1 MNFIKRA
8 WLNVIRKRGRTLLLI
23 LITSAILL
31 FVLSGL
37 MIQSAAEKAV
47 QNAKESAGTTVTLS
61 ANRENAFRQ
70 MRKQKQGRTELN
82 LASVNLKKA
91 KKIAS
96 SKYVKSYNVLS
107 STTATAKSFK
117 AIKTTTGSSGSSPQ
131 GGPMNGNSNSSSKT
145 SLSLSGVTATSVT
158 SAFTDGD
165 NKIVSGRGIT
175 TSDQGTNHVV
185 IEKELAKENNISVG
199 DQIKIKSNSKTV
211 TLKVVGIYRASSSST
226 STSQMQQSDPSNTLY
241 LASNYVSEL
250 KGSSNQADS
259 VVYTMKNP
267 AKAAAFIKQEKTLI
281 NTSKFSLTTNDA
293 LYQTMLTPLNNI
305 KSFAQKIVWLVGLAG
320 TIILTLIVIL
330 MVRERRYES
339 GILLALGERKG
350 KIVLQFLVELLMVLV
365 VSSVIAVGGG
375 KYTGNL
381 LSKQLVQQATTQT
394 VSSNTKRL
402 NNSQL
407 GGGNNSGMSQGMNN
421 PGQSGGATSQNQ
433 QQTTN
438 LKLSLSIK
446 TIVEVIG
453 FGLLIITISILLG
466 TINLLRLPPK
476 KILTH

>member
-1 MNFIKRA
+1 
-8 WLNVIRKRGRTLLLI
+8 
-23 LITSAILL
+23 
-31 FVLSGL
+31 
-37 MIQSAAEKAV
+37 
-47 QNAKESAGTTVTLS
+47 
-61 ANRENAFRQ
+61 
-70 MRKQKQGRTELN
+70 
-82 LASVNLKKA
+82 
-91 KKIAS
+91 
-96 SKYVKSYNVLS
+96 
-107 STTATAKSFK
+107 
-117 AIKTTTGSSGSSPQ
+117 
-131 GGPMNGNSNSSSKT
+131 MNGNSNSSSKT

-305 KSFAQKIVWLVGLAG
+305 KSFAQKNCLVSWFS
-320 TIILTLIVIL
+320 
-330 MVRERRYES
+330 RNNY
-339 GILLALGERKG
+339 
-350 KIVLQFLVELLMVLV
+350 
-365 VSSVIAVGGG
+365 
-375 KYTGNL
+375 
-381 LSKQLVQQATTQT
+381 
-394 VSSNTKRL
+394 L
-402 NNSQL
+402 NANCYF
-407 GGGNNSGMSQGMNN
+407 N
-421 PGQSGGATSQNQ
+421 GARTS
-433 QQTTN
+433 
-438 LKLSLSIK
+438 L
-446 TIVEVIG
+446 
-453 FGLLIITISILLG
+453 
-466 TINLLRLPPK
+466 
-476 KILTH
+476 

>member
-1 MNFIKRA
+1 
-8 WLNVIRKRGRTLLLI
+8 
-23 LITSAILL
+23 
-31 FVLSGL
+31 
-37 MIQSAAEKAV
+37 
-47 QNAKESAGTTVTLS
+47 
-61 ANRENAFRQ
+61 
-70 MRKQKQGRTELN
+70 
-82 LASVNLKKA
+82 
-91 KKIAS
+91 
-96 SKYVKSYNVLS
+96 
-107 STTATAKSFK
+107 
-117 AIKTTTGSSGSSPQ
+117 
-131 GGPMNGNSNSSSKT
+131 
-145 SLSLSGVTATSVT
+145 
-158 SAFTDGD
+158 
-165 NKIVSGRGIT
+165 
-175 TSDQGTNHVV
+175 
-185 IEKELAKENNISVG
+185 
-199 DQIKIKSNSKTV
+199 
-211 TLKVVGIYRASSSST
+211 
-226 STSQMQQSDPSNTLY
+226 
-241 LASNYVSEL
+241 
-250 KGSSNQADS
+250 ADS

-375 KYTGNL
+375 KYAGNL

-421 PGQSGGATSQNQ
+421 PGQFGGATSQNQ

>member
-96 SKYVKSYNVLS
+96 SKYVKSYNVLN

-117 AIKTTTGSSGSSPQ
+117 AIKTTTSSSGSSPQ
-131 GGPMNGNSNSSSKT
+131 GGPMNGNSNSSNKT

-226 STSQMQQSDPSNTLY
+226 SQMQQSDPSNTLY

-281 NTSKFSLTTNDA
+281 NTSKFSLTTNDT

-339 GILLALGERKG
+339 GVLLALGERKG

-375 KYTGNL
+375 KYAGNL

-421 PGQSGGATSQNQ
+421 PGQFGGATSQNQ

-466 TINLLRLPPK
+466 TINLLK
-476 KILTH
+476 KGTI

>member
-131 GGPMNGNSNSSSKT
+131 GGPMNGNSSNKT

-226 STSQMQQSDPSNTLY
+226 SQMQQSDPSNTLY

-281 NTSKFSLTTNDA
+281 NTSKFSLTTNDT

-375 KYTGNL
+375 KYAGNL

-421 PGQSGGATSQNQ
+421 PGQFGGATSQNQ

>member
-107 STTATAKSFK
+107 NTTATAKSFK
-117 AIKTTTGSSGSSPQ
+117 AIKTTTGSSPQ
-131 GGPMNGNSNSSSKT
+131 GDPLNGNSNSSSKT

-165 NKIVSGRGIT
+165 NKIISGRGIT

-199 DQIKIKSNSKTV
+199 DQIKINSNNKTV
-211 TLKVVGIYRASSSST
+211 VLKVVGIYRASSSST
-226 STSQMQQSDPSNTLY
+226 SANQMQQSDPSNTLY

-250 KGSSNQADS
+250 KGSSNQVDS

-267 AKAAAFIKQEKTLI
+267 AKAAVFIKQEKSII
-281 NTSKFSLTTNDA
+281 NTSKFSLTTNNA

-305 KSFAQKIVWLVGLAG
+305 KSFAQKIVWLVCLAG

-339 GILLALGERKG
+339 GVLLALGERKG

-365 VSSVIAVGGG
+365 VSSVIAVTGG
-375 KYTGNL
+375 KYAGNL
-381 LSKQLVQQATTQT
+381 LSKQLVQQATSQT

-407 GGGNNSGMSQGMNN
+407 GGGNNSGISQGMNN
-421 PGQSGGATSQNQ
+421 PSQFGGAASQSQ
-433 QQTTN
+433 QQTTK

-446 TIVEVIG
+446 TIAEVIG

-476 KILTH
+476 KILTY

>member
-131 GGPMNGNSNSSSKT
+131 GGPMNGNSNSSNKT

-226 STSQMQQSDPSNTLY
+226 SQMQQSDPSNTLY

-259 VVYTMKNP
+259 VGYTMKNP

-281 NTSKFSLTTNDA
+281 NTSKFSLTTNDT

-375 KYTGNL
+375 KYAGNL

-421 PGQSGGATSQNQ
+421 PGQFGGATSQNQ